1 MRAVS
6 AIGPVITSAGIV
18 LAAVF
23 CVLGVLALI
32 EALCEGDPTAWVHAI
47 AWIMT
52 RAHLN
57 DAADAAEALEAITH
71 AAADPAL
78 PYGVRQCLYE
88 AATAQQLPAIARLY
102 ASRRMLYFA

>member
-1 MRAVS
+1 MIPKSITHRAMSSTWHTICVGIEDILARLRALRDARMR
-6 AIGPVITSAGIV
+6 
-18 LAAVF
+18 
-23 CVLGVLALI
+23 VLALI

-78 PYGVRQCLYE
+78 EPPV
-88 AATAQQLPAIARLY
+88 IRLV
-102 ASRRMLYFA
+102 S